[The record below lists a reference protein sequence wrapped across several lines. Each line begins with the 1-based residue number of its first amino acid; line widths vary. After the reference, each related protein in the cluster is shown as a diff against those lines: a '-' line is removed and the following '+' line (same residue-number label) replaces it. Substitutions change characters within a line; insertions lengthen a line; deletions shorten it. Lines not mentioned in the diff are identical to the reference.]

1 MYWNFTKLLRTS
13 LDSPLSRGDGPLV
26 VEIGFGNGEYLEYLA
41 RKRQDAQVVGI
52 EVSQWCLCKAARR
65 ALAIGLSNVRLL
77 HGDARALLSRAF
89 EPASIDEVYMNFPCP
104 WPKRKHAE
112 RRVTRPQ
119 FAGLM
124 SACLAPGG
132 TFILATDVD
141 WYAEETRAVFAASGD
156 FETSPVLENP
166 ERDYHTKYERKWI
179 EMGRGTYTV
188 TAQKAGK
195 KEGVAEVENGKVDGE
210 PSAPLE
216 MDGNIDIGD
225 ARDAILSL
233 KGDTVEGPE
242 YRVVFREVFFAEDG
256 AALVMAIS
264 VDEGFE
270 QHYYLRVVP
279 TAHGLR
285 GKVDSVGH
293 PYRTPGVRASLR
305 HVMKKVGA
313 KF

>member
-1 MYWNFTKLLRTS
+1 MYWNFTEILRTS
-13 LDSPLSRGDGPLV
+13 LDAPLSRDDGPLV
-26 VEIGFGNGEYLEYLA
+26 VEIGFGNGEYLEHLA
-41 RKRQDAQVVGI
+41 RTRRDALVVGV

-65 ALAIGLSNVRLL
+65 ALATGLSNVRLL

-89 EPASIDEVYMNFPCP
+89 EPASIAEAYMNFPCP

-112 RRVTRPQ
+112 RRVARPQ

-124 SACLAPGG
+124 NACLVPGG
-132 TFILATDVD
+132 SFTLATDVD

-156 FETSPVLENP
+156 FETGPVQVNP

-179 EMGRGTYTV
+179 EMGRDTYMV
-188 TAQKAGK
+188 AARK
-195 KEGVAEVENGKVDGE
+195 KEGSAVLEIGRETGE
-210 PSAPLE
+210 PEAPLE
-216 MDGNIDIGD
+216 MDGNMDIED
-225 ARDAILSL
+225 AREAISSL
-233 KGDTVEGPE
+233 KGDTVEGPD
-242 YRVVFREVFFAEDG
+242 YRVVFREVFFAGDG

-279 TAHGLR
+279 TARGLR

-305 HVMKKVGA
+305 HVMAKVGA